1 MGAFLSTCVVI
12 FREGLEALL
21 IVGIA
26 VAYLRQTGRRALL
39 PAVYWGVGAAVVV
52 SALIGWT
59 LAQLGEMGPA
69 WEGALALVA
78 AVLIISCTVHVLRAG
93 RRMKQAI
100 TQQLTNAAVR
110 QGFAAALGVAA
121 FLFLMVT
128 REGVEAAT
136 MVAAVAGQN
145 SGGSIAAGG
154 IVGFAL
160 AGLLAAAWAR
170 LGRQVSLT
178 AFFQFA
184 AVFLVLFS
192 VQLVIYA
199 FHEFAEAGVLPLVDN
214 ELWHDATEPYGPEG
228 EIGQW
233 LTYALAIVPSIW
245 LIALWLR
252 DSARRTT
259 APAT

>member
-1 MGAFLSTCVVI
+1 MSAFLSTCVVI

-21 IVGIA
+21 IAGIA
-26 VAYLRQTGRRALL
+26 VAYLRQTGRQALL
-39 PAVYWGVGAAVVV
+39 PAVYWGIGAAVVV
-52 SALIGWT
+52 SALIGWV

-93 RRMKQAI
+93 KRMKQAI
-100 TQQLTNAAVR
+100 TQSLTDAALR
-110 QGFAAALGVAA
+110 QGWAASLGIAA

-145 SGGSIAAGG
+145 AGLSIAAGG
-154 IVGFAL
+154 VLGFAL

-170 LGRQVSLT
+170 LGRRVSLT

-192 VQLVIYA
+192 IQLVIYA
-199 FHEFAEAGVLPLVDN
+199 FHEFSEAGVLPLVNN
-214 ELWHDATEPYGPEG
+214 EYWHDVTEPYGPEG
-228 EIGQW
+228 EIGEW
-233 LTYALAIVPSIW
+233 LTYALAIVPSAW
-245 LIALWLR
+245 LLALWAR
-252 DSARRTT
+252 DSLKRES
-259 APAT
+259 PAT